1 VVADPNA
8 RQPVCCVS
16 FQLKNDKSGTV
27 RRTMDGLF
35 FKELNTMASFKDLQ
49 EQIFRLQDEAAIA
62 HKAEVKDAIAAIRAQ
77 MDLYGITA
85 ADLGAGKAPKTR
97 STASPVPAK
106 YRDPD
111 SGKTWS
117 GRGRAPLWIKGDAAN
132 YLIG

>member
-1 VVADPNA
+1 
-8 RQPVCCVS
+8 
-16 FQLKNDKSGTV
+16 
-27 RRTMDGLF
+27 MDGLI
-35 FKELNTMASFKDLQ
+35 FKEPTTMASFKDLQ
-49 EQIFRLQDEAAIA
+49 EQIARLQDEAAIA
-62 HKAEVKDAIAAIRAQ
+62 HKTEVKDAIAAIRAQ

-85 ADLGAGKAPKTR
+85 ADLGGVGKTPKTP

-132 YLIG
+132 YLIN